1 MNILLDSSVALGEVL
16 FRDLGDLRVVPG
28 KAINTDDLAWADIL
42 ICRSQVKVNEA
53 LLGKHKPFFVGTATA
68 GINHFDQQF
77 LHSQGIPYANTP
89 GCNADS
95 VVDYVMVSICL
106 WALTKG
112 RSLSDISVGILGCGQ
127 VGCRL
132 LTRLSQLSIKVRV
145 SDPPL
150 AAQASQKLPF
160 ASLDEV
166 FSADIVAL
174 HAPFTQTGQWP
185 TKALVGCSLLELI
198 PTEGLL
204 LSCGRG
210 EVVDEEALKAWAASG
225 QAVIDVWQQE
235 PEVDQKLLS
244 AAWIATPHIA
254 GYSLDGRI
262 NGTLM
267 LRQIVLKLL
276 APDKP
281 PPLPDIA
288 LTTPTPLR
296 LQEASVESA
305 MKLAIQVFDPR
316 IDDRAL
322 RASQLLENKA
332 QGFEES
338 KYNCQRRRDFRHY
351 TVHNN
356 EEKLD
361 KILRALGFQVEP

>member
-1 MNILLDSSVALGEVL
+1 MLNILLDDSVVLGETL
-16 FRDLGDLRVVPG
+16 FRDLGDLRVVAG

-53 LLGKHKPFFVGTATA
+53 LLGAHKLFFVGTATA

-77 LHSQGIPYANTP
+77 LRRQGIPYANAP

-106 WALTKG
+106 WALAKG
-112 RSLSDISVGILGCGQ
+112 RSLSSLSVGILGCGQ
-127 VGCRL
+127 VGYRL

-150 AAQASQKLPF
+150 AAQTNQKLPF
-160 ASLDEV
+160 APLNEV
-166 FSADIVAL
+166 FSADIVAV
-174 HAPFTQTGQWP
+174 HAPFTQAGRWP
-185 TKALVGCSLLELI
+185 TEALVGRSLLELI
-198 PTEGLL
+198 PDEGLFV
-204 LSCGRG
+204 SCGRG
-210 EVVDEEALKAWAASG
+210 EVVDEEVLREWAESG
-225 QAVIDVWQQE
+225 QVVIDVWQQE

-267 LRQIVLKLL
+267 LRHAVLALL
-276 APDKP
+276 ALDKP
-281 PPLPDIA
+281 PLPTIA
-288 LTTPTPLR
+288 LAAPAPLR
-296 LQEASVESA
+296 PQEASVEA
-305 MKLAIQVFDPR
+305 VMKLAIQAFDPR
-316 IDDRAL
+316 IDDQAL

-338 KYNCQRRRDFRHY
+338 RYNCQQRRDFCHH
-351 TVHNN
+351 TVHSHG
-356 EEKLD
+356 EKLD
-361 KILRALGFQVEP
+361 KTLRAFGFQVEP